1 MASRQL
7 LSRVSTLEQS
17 IRQASGVRYSTVF
30 GIVAADGRLVR
41 SRKEVGGEWIETSE
55 VPEAYISE
63 ALEPAL
69 LSTKRFVIIIGG
81 RGSQKSV
88 GAHNIVL
95 AKVRDKGIKALCMRE
110 YQESIADSVHSLL
123 EEEIGRLNMSGFEVQ
138 EKAIYSDSGGEIK
151 YRGLSRNPS
160 SVKSAHGFGVFCC
173 EESDNLSDRSIK
185 TLTPTARNKAM
196 FGTPEMI
203 MKAVEEKGE
212 AFSGVQMFFIANPKS
227 ANDPFSKR
235 FINPYL
241 DTLRKDG
248 IYEDELH
255 TIIMINYWDNPWFAM
270 SGLEGERQHDL
281 ANLSTAMYEHIWEG
295 GFMDEVENSIISQE
309 WFNAC
314 IDAHVKKGF
323 SPKGAII
330 VSLDPSDRGGDAKGI
345 TIRQGSVILDCIEL
359 TTGDAFDCVKSA
371 ADLARHWKA
380 DHFIWDCDGMGD
392 TLRNE
397 VVQQLA
403 GMKIQIHM
411 YKGSSG
417 VNAPDS
423 MYAWENKG
431 VPIRNPSTNK
441 MTFKNRR
448 SQRTWGI
455 RDRIYYTWRAVTFNE
470 YIDPDKLISF
480 SSSIKAMGVLRSEAC
495 KIPLKE
501 GGPKG
506 VIQIMSKD
514 EMRKPPLCIKSPN
527 MFDSVVMT
535 DDIPPIRSV
544 NTAQSAPQPIKRF
557 NQ

>member
-1 MASRQL
+1 M
-7 LSRVSTLEQS
+7 
-17 IRQASGVRYSTVF
+17 
-30 GIVAADGRLVR
+30 D
-41 SRKEVGGEWIETSE
+41 
-55 VPEAYISE
+55 
-63 ALEPAL
+63 
-69 LSTKRFVIIIGG
+69 
-81 RGSQKSV
+81 
-88 GAHNIVL
+88 
-95 AKVRDKGIKALCMRE
+95 
-110 YQESIADSVHSLL
+110 
-123 EEEIGRLNMSGFEVQ
+123 GFEVQ

-151 YRGLSRNPS
+151 YRGLSRNPGS
-160 SVKSAHGFGVFCC
+160 IKSAHGFGVFCC

-248 IYEDELH
+248 IYEDDLH

-314 IDAHVKKGF
+314 IDADIKKNF
-323 SPKGAII
+323 KPKGAIV
-330 VSLDPSDRGGDAKGI
+330 VSLDPSDEGADAKGI
-345 TIRQGSVILDCIEL
+345 TVSQGSVILECLEI
-359 TTGDAFDCVKSA
+359 TTGDAFDCVKTA
-371 ADLARHWKA
+371 ADLARQWKA
-380 DHFIWDCDGMGD
+380 DHFIWDCDGMGA

-397 VVQQLA
+397 VTQQLA
-403 GMKIQIHM
+403 GMKIQVHM
-411 YKGSSG
+411 YRGSAG
-417 VNAPDS
+417 VFAPDS
-423 MYAWENKG
+423 MYAWDNKG
-431 VPIRNPSTNK
+431 LPIRNPSSNK
-441 MTFKNRR
+441 DTFKNRR

-455 RDRIYYTWRAVTFNE
+455 RDRIYFTWRAVQFGE

-480 SSSIKAMGVLRSEAC
+480 RSTIKALGVLRSEAC
-495 KIPLKE
+495 KIPLKQ
-501 GGPKG
+501 GGQKG
-506 VIQIMSKD
+506 MIQIMSKA
-514 EMRKPPLCIKSPN
+514 EMRKEGIKSPN
-527 MFDSVVMT
+527 LFDSVVMT

>member
-41 SRKEVGGEWIETSE
+41 SRKKLAGAWVESSDTPDV
-55 VPEAYISE
+55 YIAE
-63 ALEPAL
+63 KLEPAL
-69 LSTKRFVIIIGG
+69 LSNKRFVIVIGG
-81 RGSQKSV
+81 RGSAKSV
-88 GAHNIVL
+88 GVHDIVL
-95 AKVRDKGIKALCMRE
+95 AAVRDEGIKALCMRE
-110 YQESIADSVHSLL
+110 FQESIGESVHSLL
-123 EEEIGRLNMSGFEVQ
+123 EAEVDRLSMDGFEVQ

-151 YRGLSRNPS
+151 YRGLSRNPGS
-160 SVKSAHGFGVFCC
+160 IKSAHGFGVFCC

-185 TLTPTARNKAM
+185 TLTPTARNKAL

-392 TLRNE
+392 TL
-397 VVQQLA
+397 QALTHQ
-403 GMKIQIHM
+403 IQCTH
-411 YKGSSG
+411 G
-417 VNAPDS
+417 
-423 MYAWENKG
+423 
-431 VPIRNPSTNK
+431 R
-441 MTFKNRR
+441 
-448 SQRTWGI
+448 
-455 RDRIYYTWRAVTFNE
+455 
-470 YIDPDKLISF
+470 
-480 SSSIKAMGVLRSEAC
+480 IKA
-495 KIPLKE
+495 
-501 GGPKG
+501 
-506 VIQIMSKD
+506 
-514 EMRKPPLCIKSPN
+514 
-527 MFDSVVMT
+527 F
-535 DDIPPIRSV
+535 
-544 NTAQSAPQPIKRF
+544 QSATHRLTR
-557 NQ
+557 